1 MGEAFPVNT
10 DCAGFNSFA
19 NILLIILLG
28 FFNTILSKKKSL
40 IDDSFLTKQVATNSL
55 KFIFITM
62 AKTILNLTILI
73 LLVSLALHNSHF
85 VVSST
90 DIDQDHDIN
99 EEEEEEYVLDTP
111 IPHLGPRDHNKER
124 KTV

>member
-1 MGEAFPVNT
+1 
-10 DCAGFNSFA
+10 
-19 NILLIILLG
+19 
-28 FFNTILSKKKSL
+28 
-40 IDDSFLTKQVATNSL
+40 
-55 KFIFITM
+55 M